1 MQRFT
6 RFTRALIFIPIA
18 LLSFFVPLASPT
30 KASAYSVGDTGPGGG
45 IIFYD
50 AGSQQSWGQ
59 YLEAAPANWDGTNDS
74 EDPYVQW
81 GCDGT
86 SIQTNTA
93 IGTGAANTFAII
105 AGCNGTNAASTAR
118 AYRGGGKSDWFL
130 PSKDEL
136 EQMEVRRS
144 ILGFGGNWW
153 HWSSSQYSAGEASS
167 RWLGTDT
174 HSLLFG
180 WKGYTD
186 QVRPIRAIQGVATVT
201 LTGYP
206 ADQQWEAI
214 TYGANKFVAVASS
227 GTGNR
232 VMTSTNGED
241 WVSRTS
247 ASDSNWQGITYADNQ
262 FVAVGSNA
270 VMTSPN
276 GITWTSRTA
285 PTGEWQAITNCGGL
299 FVATATWGNNYVMTS
314 TNGADWT
321 VRTPAHPWSHDAVAC
336 SATVPRFV
344 SVSMYGRGWSS
355 ADGISGWSIQNPG
368 AIVDIRT
375 VAFGNG
381 RFSWLEYSGNAGT
394 RYGGYS
400 TNGVNWSAGLTP
412 ANQWK
417 YITYGGDKF
426 IAVAEGGVNSRSA
439 YSTDG
444 ANWTVGSGVP
454 NNSWQG
460 VAYGAGKYVA
470 VANSG
475 TGNRVMTSTN
485 GQSWQSVAV
494 TAPYFNSVE
503 NLSATANEDGSVT
516 LDWDAPA
523 ASNTEIYGYSINF
536 VDYDNGVERGGWG
549 IWTLAANTTYSL
561 NDYMFNGSNP
571 ITTGYGDVRFKVYAM
586 NGPCAGVGNGSCLY
600 GPSTNADAIVI
611 DATPPTT
618 TSTTSTSVLP
628 ITTTSTTIVSPINNT
643 TTTEPEVVPPPI
655 ETIPTDNT
663 TVSIPDLAP
672 TPVSTPELETTVT
685 TVSPTTTTLIE
696 TIIDTPVEVT
706 PVETPTSEGNT
717 ESEEPATSVPQY
729 APEQEAT
736 TDEAP
741 IEVPEAV
748 QDAADAAVADI
759 FDGPLSDTKLGDAV
773 DDLVTDAGTPEE
785 LNAVVTA
792 LLDQELTDTQFSTV
806 IDSVFD
812 GPMSD
817 ENFTA
822 AVDAVFADTSTLSDE
837 QFDTA
842 VQAVFDEPLSTEQFA
857 DALEAVFEEPLSNEK
872 FDAIVDAVL
881 DEPLS
886 DEQFE
891 ELVGVLESE
900 TVTEEQVAAAVD
912 SVIENGVTEDQATEL
927 ATSEKVLQSIDGE
940 QAAEIFDAVDI
951 GAVTSEEAAQLVNAV
966 QDASSEVRSSFEEEI
981 NVFDGAVDTYKPLGS
996 EVNVGQRRVLVAVGA
1011 VLSSLPTLAGSGPI
1025 PSSGGSTGG
1034 GGGGTGGGGGS
1045 SDGSSS
1051 RRRRGA

>member
-1 MQRFT
+1 MAFNNNLQFSYATGEVSQSFLVNPGETVEVSFT
-6 RFTRALIFIPIA
+6 VDNST
-18 LLSFFVPLASPT
+18 T
-30 KASAYSVGDTGPGGG
+30 NSVGQGAIADTWSASLT
-45 IIFYD
+45 
-50 AGSQQSWGQ
+50 AGATVESIGRSTAHNQETFTLS
-59 YLEAAPANWDGTNDS
+59 LTVPS
-74 EDPYVQW
+74 
-81 GCDGT
+81 GT
-86 SIQTNTA
+86 SSATLNFSGMDNGFWAGVYGPIVDSVS
-93 IGTGAANTFAII
+93 ANITPAPF
-105 AGCNGTNAASTAR
+105 
-118 AYRGGGKSDWFL
+118 
-130 PSKDEL
+130 
-136 EQMEVRRS
+136 
-144 ILGFGGNWW
+144 
-153 HWSSSQYSAGEASS
+153 
-167 RWLGTDT
+167 
-174 HSLLFG
+174 
-180 WKGYTD
+180 
-186 QVRPIRAIQGVATVT
+186 VA
-201 LTGYP
+201 TGYP
-206 ADQQWEAI
+206 ADQQWEAV
-214 TYGANKFVAVASS
+214 TYGNGKFVAVASS
-227 GTGNR
+227 GSGNR
-232 VMTSTNGED
+232 VMTSTNGTY
-241 WVSRTS
+241 WTSRAS
-247 ASDSNWQGITYADNQ
+247 ASDSNWQGITYAGNQ

-270 VMTSPN
+270 VMTSPD

-299 FVATATWGNNYVMTS
+299 YVATATWGSNYVMTS
-314 TNGADWT
+314 TNGSDWT
-321 VRTPAHPWSHDAVAC
+321 VITPAHPWSHDAVAC
-336 SATVPRFV
+336 SASVPRFV
-344 SVSMYGRGWSS
+344 SVSQFGRGWSS

-381 RFSWLEYSGNAGT
+381 RFSWLEYSTNSGN

-460 VAYGAGKYVA
+460 VAYGEGKYVA

-485 GQSWQSVAV
+485 GQSWETVSVS
-494 TAPYFNSVE
+494 YFNAVQ
-503 NLSATANEDGSVT
+503 NLTAVANEDGSVT
-516 LDWDAPA
+516 LNWDAPET
-523 ASNTEIYGYSINF
+523 SNTEIYGYSVNF
-536 VDYDNGVERGGWG
+536 VDYDDGVERGGWG
-549 IWTLAANTTYSL
+549 VWTVASNTSYLLS
-561 NDYMFNGSNP
+561 DYMFNGSNP
-571 ITTGYGDVRFKVYAM
+571 VTTGYGPVRFKVYAM
-586 NGPCAGVGNGSCLY
+586 NGPCAGVGIAPCIY
-600 GPSTNADAIVI
+600 GTSTSADAVVLEPV
-611 DATPPTT
+611 PPT
-618 TSTTSTSVLP
+618 TSTTSTSVEP
-628 ITTTSTTIVSPINNT
+628 TTTTSTTIVSPINNT

-655 ETIPTDNT
+655 ETIPTENT
-663 TVSIPDLAP
+663 TVSIPETE
-672 TPVSTPELETTVT
+672 TPI
-685 TVSPTTTTLIE
+685 SPTTTILIE

-717 ESEEPATSVPQY
+717 EGDGPAASVPQY
-729 APEQEAT
+729 AEEQTPT
-736 TDEAP
+736 TDETP
-741 IEVPEAV
+741 IEVPADT

-759 FDGPLSDTKLGDAV
+759 FDGPMSDAKLGDAV
-773 DDLVTDAGTPEE
+773 DDLVADAGTPEE
-785 LNAVVTA
+785 LTAVVTA
-792 LLDQELTDTQFSTV
+792 LLDQELTVEQFSTV

-817 ENFTA
+817 ENFSA
-822 AVDAVFADTSTLSDE
+822 AVDTVFADTSTLSDE

-842 VQAVFDEPLSTEQFA
+842 VQAVFNEPLSTEQFA
-857 DALEAVFEEPLSNEK
+857 DALEAVFDEPISDEK
-872 FDAIVDAVL
+872 FDAIIDAVL

-891 ELVGVLESE
+891 EMVGVLESD

-940 QAAEIFDAVDI
+940 QAAEIFDAVDVSN
-951 GAVTSEEAAQLVNAV
+951 VTPEEAAQLVNAV

-981 NVFDGAVDTYKPLGS
+981 NVFDGAVDTYQPLGS

-1045 SDGSSS
+1045 SDGSSN